1 MIFLE
6 LFLNFLM
13 IGAVSFGGGYGMI
26 SLVRETVISRGW
38 LTEAEFINMIAVS
51 ESTPGPIAVNMA
63 TFVGSSEGREALGFF
78 GGILGAALAT
88 LGVILPAFII
98 MLLISTLI
106 RNFIKYKGVQAF
118 LGGVRPAVVG
128 LIVATALTMFMSTL
142 LGFANISTAPTGVDY
157 RGIIIFAA
165 IVAISNIVKKIK
177 GKKPSP
183 ILMIVISAV
192 MGIALYSF

>member
-63 TFVGSSEGREALGFF
+63 TFVGSNEGREAFGVL
-78 GGILGAALAT
+78 GGIFGSALAT

-98 MLLISTLI
+98 MLLISTLMG
-106 RNFIKYKGVQAF
+106 NFLKYKGVQAF
-118 LGGVRPAVVG
+118 LEGVRPAVVG

-142 LGFANISTAPTGVDY
+142 LGFAAIGDNISVDI

-165 IVAISNIVKKIK
+165 IVAISYIVKKTN

>member
-78 GGILGAALAT
+78 GGILGSALAT
-88 LGVILPAFII
+88 IGVVLPAFMI
-98 MLLISTLI
+98 MLLISTVI

-128 LIVATALTMFMSTL
+128 LIVATALTMFLSTL
-142 LGFANISTAPTGVDY
+142 LGFANIGDNVSVDV